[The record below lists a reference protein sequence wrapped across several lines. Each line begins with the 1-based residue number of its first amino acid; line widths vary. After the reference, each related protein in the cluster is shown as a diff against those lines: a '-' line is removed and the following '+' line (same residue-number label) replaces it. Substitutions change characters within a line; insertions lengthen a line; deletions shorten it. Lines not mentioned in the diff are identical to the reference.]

1 MHMANAG
8 LIDQNID
15 MENIRSSKLYKDLIK
30 ILKKVDIL
38 QDEEAFM
45 RVSDLDDIIDVIE
58 IEKFKTDQIVFNY
71 GDAGDKFY
79 IILGG

>member
-8 LIDQNID
+8 LIDSNID

-38 QDEEAFM
+38 
-45 RVSDLDDIIDVIE
+45 
-58 IEKFKTDQIVFNY
+58 
-71 GDAGDKFY
+71 
-79 IILGG
+79 